1 MAALAAAG
9 LNGSLLAVQE
19 GPGYHRIMSE
29 VPDSPRRP
37 RRDGFEIVPAVHTA
51 FDAHGGVALEVVEY
65 QAAFLASHG
74 LRTVFV
80 AGTTGEGLSLR
91 EGERAE
97 LAAAWVEAGTGHGLR
112 IWVHVGGNDLAAGA
126 ALAEQAQAAGAH
138 GVAALP
144 PHFIKPGSIDELV
157 AACAEIAAGAPEL
170 PFFYYDIPA
179 LSGVHLSTP
188 AWMEQALERIPNLGG
203 VKYTNPDL
211 AGLQECLRLSGDD
224 CIVYY
229 GNDESLLAGLA
240 LGAHGAVGSTYN
252 FAAPLAQA
260 VTRAFEAGEL
270 AEARDWQ
277 FRIVQLVRAI
287 QRHGYLAINKSV
299 LGMLGVDGL
308 QAARVRRPLT
318 SASDAAV
325 AQLRTELESLGFFA
339 WLDEAR
345 G

>member
-1 MAALAAAG
+1 
-9 LNGSLLAVQE
+9 
-19 GPGYHRIMSE
+19 MSNL
-29 VPDSPRRP
+29 PDSPRRP
-37 RRDGFEIVPAVHTA
+37 RRDAFEIVPAVHTA
-51 FDAHGGVALEVVEY
+51 FDTQGAVAFKVVEQ
-65 QAAFLASHG
+65 QASFLAQHG
-74 LRTVFV
+74 MQTVFV

-97 LAAAWVEAGTGHGLR
+97 LTTAWVEAGARHGLR
-112 IWVHVGGNDLAAGA
+112 VWAHVGGNDPAAGA

-144 PHFIKPGSIDELV
+144 PHFIKPGSVQELV

-188 AWMEQALERIPNLGG
+188 AWMEQAREQIPNLGG

-211 AGLQECLRLSGDD
+211 AGLQECLRLAGDD

-260 VTRAFEAGEL
+260 VVRAWDAGALEA
-270 AEARDWQ
+270 AQQWQ

-287 QRHGYLAINKSV
+287 QSHNYLAINKSV
-299 LGMLGVDGL
+299 LGMLGVEGL

-325 AQLRTELESLGFFA
+325 TELRTNLERLGFFA
-339 WLDEAR
+339 WLDEATA
-345 G
+345 

>member
-1 MAALAAAG
+1 
-9 LNGSLLAVQE
+9 
-19 GPGYHRIMSE
+19 MSE

-37 RRDGFEIVPAVHTA
+37 RRDDFEIVAAVHTA
-51 FDAHGGVALEVVEY
+51 FDVHGAVALDVVEQ
-65 QAAFLASHG
+65 QARFLATQQMQ
-74 LRTVFV
+74 TVFV

-91 EGERAE
+91 EGERAD
-97 LAAAWVEAGTGHGLR
+97 LAVAWVEAGKRHGLR
-112 IWVHVGGNDLAAGA
+112 VWVHVGGNDLAAGA

-138 GVAALP
+138 GIAALP

-157 AACAEIAAGAPEL
+157 GACAEIAAGAPEL

-188 AWMEQALERIPNLGG
+188 VWMEQAMEQIPNLGG

-211 AGLQECLRLSGDD
+211 AGLQECLRLAGEDG
-224 CIVYY
+224 IVYY

-260 VTRAFEAGEL
+260 VVRAFEAGDL
-270 AEARDWQ
+270 ARARHWQ

-287 QRHGYLAINKSV
+287 QKHNYLAINKSV
-299 LGMLGVDGL
+299 LGMLGVEGM

-325 AQLRTELESLGFFA
+325 AELRAALESLGFFA

>member
-1 MAALAAAG
+1 M
-9 LNGSLLAVQE
+9 V
-19 GPGYHRIMSE
+19 GPGYHRAMAE
-29 VPDSPRRP
+29 LPGSPLRP
-37 RRDGFEIVPAVHTA
+37 RRDSFEIVPAVHTA
-51 FDAHGGVALEVVEY
+51 FDPHGAVALEVVDQ
-65 QAAFLASHG
+65 QAAFLARHG
-74 LRTVFV
+74 MQTVFV

-91 EGERAE
+91 EGERAD
-97 LAAAWVEAGTGHGLR
+97 LNAAWVEAGAKHGLR
-112 IWVHVGGNDLAAGA
+112 VWAHVGGNDLAAGA

-138 GVAALP
+138 GIAALP
-144 PHFIKPGSIDELV
+144 PHFIKPGSVDELV

-179 LSGVHLSTP
+179 LSGVHLATP
-188 AWMEQALERIPNLGG
+188 AWMEGALERIPNLGG

-211 AGLQECLRLSGDD
+211 AGLQECLRLAGEDR
-224 CIVYY
+224 IVYY

-260 VTRAFEAGEL
+260 VVRAWQASDL
-270 AEARDWQ
+270 PAAQQWQ

-287 QRHGYLAINKSV
+287 QRHNYLAINKSV
-299 LGMLGVDGL
+299 LGMLGVEGL

-325 AQLRTELESLGFFA
+325 AELRADLEQLGFFG
-339 WLDEAR
+339 WLDEATA
-345 G
+345 